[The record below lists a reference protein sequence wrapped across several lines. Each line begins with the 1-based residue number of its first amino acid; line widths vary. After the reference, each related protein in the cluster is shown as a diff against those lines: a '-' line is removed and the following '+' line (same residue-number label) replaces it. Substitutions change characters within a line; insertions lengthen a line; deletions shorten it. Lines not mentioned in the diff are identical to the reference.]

1 MPPVR
6 PIQTQPPSMAERIA
20 AFRAEID
27 AVIDQMAEKEKLQSP
42 GLPLAVIRNSITAR
56 GGSCQCR
63 QYLIATGEL
72 K

>member
-1 MPPVR
+1 M
-6 PIQTQPPSMAERIA
+6 SERIA

-27 AVIDQMAEKEKLQSP
+27 ILIDQMAEKEKLQSP
-42 GLPLAVIRNSITAR
+42 SLPLSVIRNSITAR

-63 QYLIATGEL
+63 QWLIASGEL